1 MFKRLKKIPENKKI
15 LLSFVLLFLMLL
27 LIALILASI
36 VAAGRKDVYWTTINN
51 LNTSEEEINDKGF
64 FMADVSDLLLVSGL
78 REGKSKTES
87 ESVPLA
93 IGPGPSLAPLTPEE
107 VKLYGVLSKSDGI
120 LTDETTGELDENI
133 YWQEVVL
140 KKRDTLESI
149 AKAFGVSVED
159 IRRANNMKENQ
170 NPTYSEVLYIPDS
183 GQYVQAT
190 LDFVKKMEQAAI
202 EASKKEKPLSIFYYT
217 VSEGDSLWTI
227 ADKFDL
233 KVDTIVGSNKL
244 SDINILKIGIQ
255 LRIPN
260 QDGVFVKYEKNT
272 NIDKFADKYGSTKD
286 AIYIANK
293 LNEKSKINIGQEL
306 FLPGGSIASSVE
318 APSKVQRRTS
328 ISRIGK
334 AKPKM
339 ATEHFGW
346 PVFGRISSSF
356 GWRRSPFGK
365 RRVFHAG
372 IDIRAPK
379 GRNIVAAQ
387 SGRVVHSGWMGGYGY
402 TIVLTHPSGV
412 STLYGHCSA
421 LLVSKGTHV
430 NKGQLIA
437 RVGSTGRSTGNHLHF
452 EVRQGGPPV
461 NPMRFLR

>member
-1 MFKRLKKIPENKKI
+1 MLKRINKISKNKKI
-15 LLSFVLLFLMLL
+15 LLSFVLLFFILL
-27 LIALILASI
+27 LIAVILASI
-36 VAAGRKDVYWTTINN
+36 VAEKKDAYWTSIDR
-51 LNTSEEEINDKGF
+51 LNMSEDKINDKGF
-64 FMADVSDLLLVSGL
+64 LMADVSDLLLVSGL
-78 REGKSKTES
+78 RDGKTKTES

-107 VKLYGVLSKSDGI
+107 VKLYGVLSKSDGL
-120 LTDETTGELDENI
+120 LTDETTIELDENI

-140 KKRDTLESI
+140 KKRDTLESL
-149 AKAFGVSVED
+149 AKEFGVSVED
-159 IRRANNMKENQ
+159 IRRANNIKENQ

-190 LDFVKKMEQAAI
+190 LDFVKKMEQAAM
-202 EASKKEKPLSIFYYT
+202 EASKKEKPLSVTYYT
-217 VSEGDSLWTI
+217 VKEGDSLWTI

-233 KVDTIVGSNKL
+233 KVDSIVGSNKL
-244 SDINILKIGIQ
+244 SDINLLKIGMQ

-286 AIYIANK
+286 AIYFANK
-293 LNEKSKINIGQEL
+293 LNEKSTINIGQEL
-306 FLPGGSIASSVE
+306 FLPGGNITSTVE
-318 APSKVQRRTS
+318 VASKVQRRTG
-328 ISRIGK
+328 ILKIGK
-334 AKPKM
+334 AKPKV

-402 TIVLTHPSGV
+402 TIVLIHPSGV

-421 LLVSKGTHV
+421 LLVSKGTQV

-437 RVGSTGRSTGNHLHF
+437 QVGSTGRSTGNHLHF
-452 EVRQGGPPV
+452 EVRQGGSPV

>member
-1 MFKRLKKIPENKKI
+1 MRNYFKIKSQNKR
-15 LLSFVLLFLMLL
+15 VLLYYVVLYLALL
-27 LIALILASI
+27 LIAIIVSSI
-36 VAAGRKDVYWTTINN
+36 VAERNDPFWQ
-51 LNTSEEEINDKGF
+51 NTENVNPDLSQIKAKGF

-78 REGKSKTES
+78 RNDKEKIES
-87 ESVPLA
+87 ESIPLA

-107 VKLYGVLSKSDGI
+107 IKLYGVLSKFDGL
-120 LTDETTGELDENI
+120 LTEEITFELDEDI

-140 KKRDTLESI
+140 KKRDTLDSL
-149 AKAFGVSVED
+149 AKEFGVTVED
-159 IRRANNMKENQ
+159 IRKANNMKENQ
-170 NPTYSEVLYIPDS
+170 SPSYSEVIYIPDS
-183 GQYVQAT
+183 SKYVQAT
-190 LDFVKKMEQAAI
+190 LDFVKKMEQAAVD
-202 EASKKEKPLSIFYYT
+202 ATKQAKQLSIIYYT
-217 VSEGDSLWTI
+217 VKEGDSLWTI

-233 KVDTIVGSNKL
+233 KVDSIVGSNKL
-244 SDINILKIGIQ
+244 NDINLLKIGIQ

-272 NIDKFADKYGSTKD
+272 NLDKFADKYGSTKD
-286 AIYIANK
+286 GIYFANK
-293 LNEKSKINIGQEL
+293 LREESEIKVGQEL
-306 FLPGGSIASSVE
+306 FLPGGSIASTAETVP
-318 APSKVQRRTS
+318 ARQKRQGL
-328 ISRIGK
+328 SRMVK
-334 AKPKM
+334 SKPKVSS
-339 ATEHFGW
+339 ERFGW

-387 SGRVVHSGWMGGYGY
+387 GGRVVHSGWMGGYGY
-402 TIVLTHPSGV
+402 TIVLSHPSGV

-421 LLVSKGTHV
+421 LLVSKGANV
-430 NKGQLIA
+430 KKGQLIA

-452 EVRQGGPPV
+452 EVRQGGSPV

>member
-1 MFKRLKKIPENKKI
+1 M
-15 LLSFVLLFLMLL
+15 
-27 LIALILASI
+27 
-36 VAAGRKDVYWTTINN
+36 
-51 LNTSEEEINDKGF
+51 
-64 FMADVSDLLLVSGL
+64 
-78 REGKSKTES
+78 
-87 ESVPLA
+87 
-93 IGPGPSLAPLTPEE
+93 
-107 VKLYGVLSKSDGI
+107 
-120 LTDETTGELDENI
+120 
-133 YWQEVVL
+133 
-140 KKRDTLESI
+140 ESI

-452 EVRQGGPPV
+452 EVRQGGSPV

>member
-1 MFKRLKKIPENKKI
+1 MLKRINKISKNKKI
-15 LLSFVLLFLMLL
+15 LLSFVLLFFILL
-27 LIALILASI
+27 LIAVILASI
-36 VAAGRKDVYWTTINN
+36 VAEKKDAYWTSIDR
-51 LNTSEEEINDKGF
+51 LNMSEDKINDKGF
-64 FMADVSDLLLVSGL
+64 LMADVSDLLLVSGL
-78 REGKSKTES
+78 RDGKTKTES

-107 VKLYGVLSKSDGI
+107 VKLYGVLSKSDGL
-120 LTDETTGELDENI
+120 LTDETTIELDENI

-140 KKRDTLESI
+140 KKRDTLESL
-149 AKAFGVSVED
+149 AKEFGVSVED
-159 IRRANNMKENQ
+159 IRRANNIKENQ

-190 LDFVKKMEQAAI
+190 LDFVKKMEQAAM
-202 EASKKEKPLSIFYYT
+202 EASKKEKPLSVTYYT
-217 VSEGDSLWTI
+217 VKEGDSLWTI

-233 KVDTIVGSNKL
+233 KVDSIVGSNKL
-244 SDINILKIGIQ
+244 SDINLLKIGMQ

-286 AIYIANK
+286 AIYFANK
-293 LNEKSKINIGQEL
+293 LNEKSTINIGQEL
-306 FLPGGSIASSVE
+306 FLPGGNITSTVE
-318 APSKVQRRTS
+318 VASKVQRRTG
-328 ISRIGK
+328 ISKIGK
-334 AKPKM
+334 AKPKV

-402 TIVLTHPSGV
+402 TIVLIHPSGV

-421 LLVSKGTHV
+421 LLVSKGTQV

-437 RVGSTGRSTGNHLHF
+437 QVGSTGRSTGNHLHF
-452 EVRQGGPPV
+452 EVRQGGSPV